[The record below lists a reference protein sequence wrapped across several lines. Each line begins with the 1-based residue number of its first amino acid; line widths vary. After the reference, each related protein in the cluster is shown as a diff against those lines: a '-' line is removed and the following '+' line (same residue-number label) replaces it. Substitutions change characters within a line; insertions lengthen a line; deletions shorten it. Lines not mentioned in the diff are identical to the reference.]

1 MAIKKTKNKKSFFIY
16 NIKTLDDKRERHLKE
31 GKFGLK
37 ASFKKKKKSA
47 FYQTLQIIRI
57 SERETRF
64 RYMITQ
70 T

>member
-37 ASFKKKKKSA
+37 ASFKKKKKVLS
-47 FYQTLQIIRI
+47 IR
-57 SERETRF
+57 
-64 RYMITQ
+64 RYKLYVSQKEKLVSGI
-70 T
+70 